1 MFFRALT
8 VVSVGTTDVMTMR
21 ELGQTVDAFFGNDDD
36 TAAVAPVAT
45 IWATL
50 LDVFLTAEAHATV
63 SAATGDGFNFDAIN
77 KHDRRTGIQGY
88 Q

>member
-36 TAAVAPVAT
+36 TAAVAPAS
-45 IWATL
+45 I
-50 LDVFLTAEAHATV
+50 LTRSTNMIE
-63 SAATGDGFNFDAIN
+63 GPEYRDIN
-77 KHDRRTGIQGY
+77 KKTAVQQRGEQGGC
-88 Q
+88 